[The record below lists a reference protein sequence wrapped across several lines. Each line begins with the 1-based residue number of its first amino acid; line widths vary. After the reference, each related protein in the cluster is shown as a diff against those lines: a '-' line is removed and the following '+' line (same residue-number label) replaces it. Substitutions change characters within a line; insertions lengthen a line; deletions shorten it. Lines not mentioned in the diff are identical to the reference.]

1 MRIFYDMSNI
11 KDVIRLSFSGIKT
24 TIFAKG
30 YKSDRYHIVFY
41 GKAGELEAL

>member
-1 MRIFYDMSNI
+1 MSNI
-11 KDVIRLSFSGIKT
+11 KDVIRLSFQELRHD
-24 TIFAKG
+24 FAKG